1 MNLNTKP
8 MNSYILQNDNL
19 VLEIAVA
26 GFKESE
32 LSVELVGR
40 ELVVSGKKTCPQV
53 DVKQF
58 INRGLSYRNFEER
71 YVLGDYEVLE
81 ARLLDG
87 VLRIEFTKNKQN
99 VKIEIGSKKDV
110 DVSQAVKDAIDKAKN
125 SSKSA

>member
-19 VLEIAVA
+19 VLEIAVS

-32 LSVELVGR
+32 LNVELVGR

>member
-19 VLEIAVA
+19 VLEVAVA

-99 VKIEIGSKKDV
+99 VKIEIGLK
-110 DVSQAVKDAIDKAKN
+110 
-125 SSKSA
+125 SSKTS